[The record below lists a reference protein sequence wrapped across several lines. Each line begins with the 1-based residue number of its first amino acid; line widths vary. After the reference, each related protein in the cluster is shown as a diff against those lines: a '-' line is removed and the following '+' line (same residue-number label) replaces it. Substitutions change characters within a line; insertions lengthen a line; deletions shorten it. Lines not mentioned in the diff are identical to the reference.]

1 MEYTLPYS
9 LTIVHPFSLKGK
21 WSLRIFLVLGC
32 ILVLT
37 LYLFYI
43 VQVNQLAREQFLVQ
57 DYEGRIGQLLEHNET
72 LKINWSKSNSLN
84 NIDDYL
90 QNHNFG
96 KVGQV
101 RYIRILESS
110 VAKKR

>member
-1 MEYTLPYS
+1 MKYALPYS
-9 LTIVHPFSLKGK
+9 PTIVRSLSLKQR
-21 WSLRIFLVLGC
+21 WSLRIFLIFGC

-43 VQVNQLAREQFLVQ
+43 VQVNQLAREQFLLQ
-57 DYEGRIGQLLEHNET
+57 DYKEKISQLLEHNEA
-72 LKINWSKSNSLN
+72 LKIDWSKSNSLN
-84 NIDDYL
+84 NIEDYL

-101 RYIRILESS
+101 SYIRILESS